1 MCNGRKSFS
10 ACCKAAEDE
19 NVTNSVDV
27 EIYSRPGCHLCDE
40 AKEVI
45 ERVRRRLAFGVRVV
59 DIETDPELEKRYGEQ
74 IPVVLVNGVLAFK
87 YRVDEAEFE
96 KKVKR
101 LWKT

>member
-1 MCNGRKSFS
+1 MKHSIQ
-10 ACCKAAEDE
+10 
-19 NVTNSVDV
+19 VD
-27 EIYSRPGCHLCDE
+27 IYSRPGCHLCDE

-45 ERVRRRLAFGVRVV
+45 ERVRRRVAFDLKVV
-59 DIETDPELEKRYGEQ
+59 NIETDQDLEKQYGDQ
-74 IPVVLVNGVLAFK
+74 IPVVFVNGVKVFK

>member
-1 MCNGRKSFS
+1 MCKGRKNFS
-10 ACCKAAEDE
+10 ACWKTAEDKK
-19 NVTNSVDV
+19 VTNSVDV

-45 ERVRRRLAFGVRVV
+45 ERVRRRIAFGVRVI

-96 KKVKR
+96 RKVKR

>member
-1 MCNGRKSFS
+1 M
-10 ACCKAAEDE
+10 
-19 NVTNSVDV
+19 TNSVDV

-45 ERVRRRLAFGVRVV
+45 ERVRRRLAFGIRVV
-59 DIETDPELEKRYGEQ
+59 DIETDPELEKRYSEQ

>member
-1 MCNGRKSFS
+1 MT
-10 ACCKAAEDE
+10 D
-19 NVTNSVDV
+19 SVKVD
-27 EIYSRPGCHLCDE
+27 IYSRPGCHLCDE

-45 ERVRRRLAFGVRVV
+45 ERVGRRIAFSLRVIN
-59 DIETDPELEKRYGEQ
+59 IETDPELEKKYGEE
-74 IPVVLVNGVLAFK
+74 IPVVFVNGMLAFK